1 MAGSGIARAVLP
13 NGLTVLAVES
23 RSLPVFAAVLAV
35 DAGSRYDP
43 DGKWGLSSVTSSL
56 LLEGSEALP
65 EDVMARRLDSLGAS
79 LDVNCAYETSSLTL
93 VGLSENLPEVLGIAA
108 EAVSRPSFEARSFE
122 DVRRR
127 ELTAILEDDDDPYC
141 VCRREFFGLVFGGHP
156 RGRPVEGRPETLGSL
171 SASDSRTCHAALYGP
186 RRAVLGLSGD
196 FDAGAALDAVAEA
209 FRDWTGGGSEPARD
223 QVPVPETGSRSR
235 FVQMDREQAHVSLG
249 SLGIP
254 RTDPG
259 FYAVSV
265 MDVILG
271 DSPGLASRLATRLR
285 EVEGLAYIVESD
297 TVSTAGRDPGAF
309 WAYTAVSP
317 ERTRA
322 AVQAILDEMR
332 RFRGDPPTEDELA
345 AAVAYLRGRHAL
357 DRETNE
363 SRAARLTGIERYG
376 LGLDYEERYPSLVG
390 AVTRADVLAAA
401 QRIVNPDRYSLV
413 VVGPSVSRIP

>member
-1 MAGSGIARAVLP
+1 MAGPGIARAVLP

-23 RSLPVFAAVLAV
+23 RSMPVFAAVLAV
-35 DAGSRYDP
+35 EAGSRYDP
-43 DGKWGLSSVTSSL
+43 DGGWGLSSITSGL
-56 LLEGSEALP
+56 LLEGSEALS
-65 EDVMARRLDSLGAS
+65 EDVMARRLDALGAS
-79 LDVNCAYETSSLTL
+79 LEVSCAYETSSLTL
-93 VGLSENLPEVLGIAA
+93 VGLSENLLEVLGIAA
-108 EAVSRPSFEARSFE
+108 GAVSRPSFEARAFE

-141 VCRREFFGLVFGGHP
+141 VCRREFFGLVFDGHP
-156 RGRPVEGRPETLGSL
+156 RGRPVEGRPETLGTL
-171 SASDSRTCHAALYGP
+171 SASDPRACHAALYGP

-196 FDAGAALDAVAEA
+196 FDARRAIDAAAESFREWSGAESDAACGDA
-209 FRDWTGGGSEPARD
+209 
-223 QVPVPETGSRSR
+223 PVRQTESRSR
-235 FVQMDREQAHVSLG
+235 FVQMEREQAHVSLG

-332 RFRGDPPTEDELA
+332 RFRGEPPTEDELA
-345 AAVAYLRGRHAL
+345 AAVAYLRGRHTL

-390 AVTRADVLAAA
+390 AVTRGDVLAAA
-401 QRIVNPDRYSLV
+401 ERVVDPDRYSLV
-413 VVGPSVSRIP
+413 VVGPPVSRVP

>member
-1 MAGSGIARAVLP
+1 VAASGIARAVLP

-23 RSLPVFAAVLAV
+23 KSLPVFAAVLAV
-35 DAGSRYDP
+35 EAGSRYDP
-43 DGKWGLSSVTSSL
+43 DGKWGLSSITSSL
-56 LLEGSEALP
+56 LLEGSETLA
-65 EDVMARRLDSLGAS
+65 EDAMSLRLDALGAS
-79 LDVNCAYETSSLTL
+79 LEASCAYETSSLTL
-93 VGLSENLPEVLGIAA
+93 VGLSENLREVLGIVAG
-108 EAVSRPSFEARSFE
+108 AVSRPRLDARAFE

-127 ELTAILEDDDDPYC
+127 ELTAIVEDDDDPYC
-141 VCRREFFGLVFGGHP
+141 VCRREFFGLVFGAHP
-156 RGRPVEGRPETLGSL
+156 RGRPVEGRPETLLAL
-171 SASDSRTCHAALYGP
+171 SESDPGACHAALYGP
-186 RRAVLGLSGD
+186 PRAVLGLSGD
-196 FDAGAALDAVAEA
+196 FDARAALDAAAES
-209 FRDWTGGGSEPARD
+209 FGGWSGGSADAARGEAPAR
-223 QVPVPETGSRSR
+223 QTEPRTR

-254 RTDPG
+254 RTDPS
-259 FYAVSV
+259 FYAVSA

-317 ERTRA
+317 ERTKA

-332 RFRGDPPTEDELA
+332 RFRGAPPTEDELA
-345 AAVAYLRGRHAL
+345 AAIAYLRGRHAL

-363 SRAARLTGIERYG
+363 SRAARLVGIERYA
-376 LGLDYEERYPSLVG
+376 LGLDYEERYPSFVG
-390 AVTRADVLAAA
+390 AVTREDVLAAA
-401 QRIVNPDRYSLV
+401 ERIVDPDHYSLA

>member
-1 MAGSGIARAVLP
+1 VLP

-23 RSLPVFAAVLAV
+23 RSLPVFAAVLSAE
-35 DAGSRYDP
+35 AGSLHDP
-43 DGKWGLSSVTSSL
+43 GGKWGLSSITSSL
-56 LLEGSEALP
+56 LLEGSETLAEDAMAL
-65 EDVMARRLDSLGAS
+65 RLDALGAS
-79 LDVNCAYETSSLTL
+79 LEASCAYETSSLTL
-93 VGLSENLPEVLGIAA
+93 VGLSENLREVLGIVAG
-108 EAVSRPSFEARSFE
+108 AVHRPRFDAGAFE

-127 ELTAILEDDDDPYC
+127 ELTAIVEDDDDPYC
-141 VCRREFFGLVFGGHP
+141 VCRREFFGLVFGAHP
-156 RGRPVEGRPETLGSL
+156 RGRPVEGRPETLQAL
-171 SASDSRTCHAALYGP
+171 LASDPRAHHAALYGP

-196 FDAGAALDAVAEA
+196 LDPRGAIDAVAESFA
-209 FRDWTGGGSEPARD
+209 GWSGGSAD
-223 QVPVPETGSRSR
+223 ALSGCDPVRQTAPRTR

-249 SLGIP
+249 SLGIS

-322 AVQAILDEMR
+322 AVQAILGEMR
-332 RFRGDPPTEDELA
+332 RLRGEAPTEDELA
-345 AAVAYLRGRHAL
+345 AAIAYLRGRHAL

-363 SRAARLTGIERYG
+363 SRAARLVGIERYG
-376 LGLDYEERYPSLVG
+376 LGLDYEERYPSLVS
-390 AVTRADVLAAA
+390 AVTRGDVLAAA
-401 QRIVNPDRYSLV
+401 ERIIAPENYSLV
-413 VVGPSVSRIP
+413 VVGPPSSRVD

>member
-1 MAGSGIARAVLP
+1 MAGPGIARAVLP

-35 DAGSRYDP
+35 EAGSRYDP

-79 LDVNCAYETSSLTL
+79 LEVTCAYETSSLTL

-108 EAVSRPSFEARSFE
+108 DAVSRPSFEARAFE

-141 VCRREFFGLVFGGHP
+141 VCRREFFGLVFDGHP
-156 RGRPVEGRPETLGSL
+156 RGRPVEGRPETLGAL
-171 SASDSRTCHAALYGP
+171 SASDPRACHAALYGP

-196 FDAGAALDAVAEA
+196 FDSRRAIDAAAEA
-209 FRDWTGGGSEPARD
+209 FGEWSGGESEPACVRI
-223 QVPVPETGSRSR
+223 PVPENRSRSR
-235 FVQMDREQAHVSLG
+235 FVQMEREQAHVSLG

-345 AAVAYLRGRHAL
+345 AAVAYLRGRHTL

-376 LGLDYEERYPSLVG
+376 LGLDYEVRYPSLVG

-401 QRIVNPDRYSLV
+401 RRIVDPDSYSLV
-413 VVGPSVSRIP
+413 VVGPSVSRVP